1 MPRIDSHVHVFAKP
15 SAEFPRETDALAPA
29 ELEAPVENLL
39 AEMDAHR
46 IDRAILVQLGG
57 EEIEHHAYLL
67 HCLKTYP
74 DRFLGIGT
82 IPADISDPAPH
93 MDKLCQDTGIIGFR
107 LFSIGGPKDPFAQ
120 IDVRKFRTY
129 RIWEHAAAQD
139 YLISLYAR
147 AVDAHLIPYLLEAFP
162 QLRIAINHLGVCPG
176 KGKFSIDAK
185 GRPHVQTPMY
195 NPAFHTT
202 HRLARYENVMLQLSG
217 QYAFSAE
224 AYPYRDLTG
233 WHQHIMGIYGAAR
246 LMWASDF
253 PWIQKDPGYGQLTKI
268 IKELLPNLSEDEYDD
283 IMGGTAARFFRFA
296 DFRQ

>member
-1 MPRIDSHVHVFAKP
+1 MPRIDAHVHVFAKP

-29 ELEAPVENLL
+29 ELEVPIENLL
-39 AEMDAHR
+39 AEMDTHG

-57 EEIEHHAYLL
+57 AEIEHHAYLL
-67 HCLKTYP
+67 HCLKTFS
-74 DRFLGIGT
+74 DRFLGIGM
-82 IPADISDPAPH
+82 IPSDTSDPAPH
-93 MDKLCQDTGIIGFR
+93 MDKLGQETGIIGFR

-162 QLRIAINHLGVCPG
+162 QVRVAINHLGVCPG
-176 KGKFSIDAK
+176 KEKFSIDAK
-185 GRPHVQTPMY
+185 GRPQVDTPMY

-202 HRLARYENVMLQLSG
+202 HRLAQYENVTLQLSG
-217 QYAFSAE
+217 QYAFSVE
-224 AYPYRDLTG
+224 AYPYRDIAG
-233 WHQHIMGIYGAAR
+233 WHQHLMGIYGAMR

-253 PWIQKDPGYGQLTKI
+253 PWIQKDPGYGQLTNI
-268 IKELLPNLSEDEYDD
+268 IKELLPNLSDNEHHD
-283 IMGGTAARFFRFA
+283 IMGGTAKRFFRFA
-296 DFRQ
+296 D

>member
-1 MPRIDSHVHVFAKP
+1 MPRIDAHVHVFAKP

-39 AEMDAHR
+39 AEMDTHG

-57 EEIEHHAYLL
+57 AEIEHHAYLL
-67 HCLKTYP
+67 HCLKTFS
-74 DRFLGIGT
+74 DRFLGIGM
-82 IPADISDPAPH
+82 IPSDTSDPAPH
-93 MDKLCQDTGIIGFR
+93 MDKLGQETGIIGFR
-107 LFSIGGPKDPFAQ
+107 LFSIGGPKDPFAP

-162 QLRIAINHLGVCPG
+162 QVRVAINHLGVCPG

-185 GRPHVQTPMY
+185 GRPQVDTPMY

-202 HRLARYENVMLQLSG
+202 HRLSRYENVTLQLSG
-217 QYAFSAE
+217 QYAFSVE
-224 AYPYRDLTG
+224 AYPYRDIAG
-233 WHQHIMGIYGAAR
+233 WHQHLMGIYGATR

-253 PWIQKDPGYGQLTKI
+253 PWIQKDPGYGQLTNI
-268 IKELLPNLSEDEYDD
+268 IKELLPNLSDNEHHD
-283 IMGGTAARFFRFA
+283 IMGGTAKRFFRFA
-296 DFRQ
+296 D